1 MIAIV
6 FNRKFRSLGV
16 GRRLALVVSIAA
28 VAMVLPACK
37 NASDPTGGKPPAQ
50 PTPSEPAIDASP
62 TTKVD
67 EQWQVL
73 TSDNVTFNVTAPGAK
88 SVKILYRP
96 AFAEGRHV
104 QLQKAVSPSQSDAAK
119 FTTQVKVPVDFAG
132 DVWAEIL
139 YPNGEKKQTK
149 PISLTTEEITPEE
162 LADASYKHTE
172 ESARSDKFT
181 GGRIEKAELQAGKGD
196 IRITINIP
204 AFQTTLWQSGKEVRI
219 YEIGIGRKEFQLP
232 SGLRYARQIIFNPD
246 WIPPDSEWV
255 YEHDVEPGERVE
267 ADDPRNPLGKIKI
280 PIGGGGILI
289 HQAFKASDIGHLVS
303 HGCVRVRLDELYELI
318 DRIISA
324 RSLPGSREQ
333 IERAKKSKDRFVIKL
348 DAPLVVDISYDTQV
362 VEGGVLHLYPD
373 VYGKKTNTIE
383 NLRAELKE
391 AGVEDS
397 RLDDRTLQQMLDRVT
412 RNEEFVVSVADI
424 KAGRALEA
432 GKTQPVTSANAP
444 KKPPAASDKNRR
456 RR

>member
-1 MIAIV
+1 MTAIV
-6 FNRKFRSLGV
+6 LNRKFRSLAV
-16 GRRLALVVSIAA
+16 GRRLTLLALMAA
-28 VAMVLPACK
+28 LAMALAACK
-37 NASDPTGGKPPAQ
+37 RASDSTGNQPTTP
-50 PTPSEPAIDASP
+50 PTPSEPTIDASP
-62 TTKVD
+62 TTKVG
-67 EQWQVL
+67 EQWQVI
-73 TSDNVTFNVTAPGAK
+73 TSNNVTFTVNASGAK
-88 SVKILYRP
+88 SVRILYRP
-96 AFAEGRHV
+96 AFAEGHV
-104 QLQKAVSPSQSDAAK
+104 QLKKTVPASQSDAGK

-132 DVWAEIL
+132 EVWAEIVF
-139 YPNGEKKQTK
+139 PNGEKKQTK
-149 PISLTTEEITPEE
+149 PISLTTEDITPEE

-172 ESARSDKFT
+172 ESARSDKLT
-181 GGRIEKAELQAGKGD
+181 GGRIEKTELQAGKGD

-219 YEIGIGRKEFQLP
+219 YEIGIGRKEFPLP

-318 DRIISA
+318 DRIIAA
-324 RSLPGSREQ
+324 RSLPGSREH
-333 IERAKKSKDRFVIKL
+333 IERSKKSKDRFFIKL

-391 AGVEDS
+391 ARVEDS
-397 RLDDRTLQQMLDRVT
+397 QLDARTLQQMLARVT
-412 RNEEFVVSVADI
+412 MNEEFVVSIADI

-432 GKTQPVTSANAP
+432 GKNQPVTSANAP
-444 KKPPAASDKNRR
+444 KKPPVTRDKSGRR
-456 RR
+456 R

>member
-1 MIAIV
+1 M
-6 FNRKFRSLGV
+6 
-16 GRRLALVVSIAA
+16 RRLGLIAA
-28 VAMVLPACK
+28 IAVVAMAFLACK
-37 NASDPTGGKPPAQ
+37 KASYSTSEKPDAQ
-50 PTPSEPAIDASP
+50 PTQSEPTIEASP

-67 EQWQVL
+67 EQWQVI
-73 TSDNVTFNVTAPGAK
+73 TSDKVTLTVTAPGAK
-88 SVKILYRP
+88 SIKLLYRP
-96 AFAEGRHV
+96 AFAEGRH
-104 QLQKAVSPSQSDAAK
+104 LELKKTVSASQSDGK

-132 DVWAEIL
+132 EVWAEIL

-149 PISLTTEEITPEE
+149 PISLTIEDITPEE
-162 LADASYKHTE
+162 LADASYKHSE

-181 GGRIEKAELQAGKGD
+181 GGRIEKIELQPGKGD

-204 AFQTTLWQSGKEVRI
+204 AFQMTLWQSGKEVRT
-219 YEIGIGRKEFQLP
+219 YEIGIGRKEFSLP
-232 SGLRYARQIIFNPD
+232 SGLRHARQVIFNPD

-318 DRIISA
+318 DRIIAA
-324 RSLPGSREQ
+324 RSLPTSRAQ
-333 IERAKKSKDRFVIKL
+333 IERARKSKDRFVIKL

-373 VYGKKTNTIE
+373 VYSKKTNTIA

-397 RLDDRTLQQMLDRVT
+397 KLDDGTLQQMLDRVT

-444 KKPPAASDKNRR
+444 KKPSSASDKSRR

>member
-1 MIAIV
+1 MAIAV
-6 FNRKFRSLGV
+6 
-16 GRRLALVVSIAA
+16 
-28 VAMVLPACK
+28 VAMALLACK
-37 NASDPTGGKPPAQ
+37 KASYSTSEKPHAQ
-50 PTPSEPAIDASP
+50 PTPSEPTIEASP

-67 EQWQVL
+67 EQWQVI
-73 TSDNVTFNVTAPGAK
+73 TSDNVTFTVNAPGAK

-104 QLQKAVSPSQSDAAK
+104 ELKKADSASQSDAGK

-132 DVWAEIL
+132 EVWAEVL
-139 YPNGEKKQTK
+139 NPNGEKKQTK
-149 PISLTTEEITPEE
+149 PISLTIEDITPEE
-162 LADASYKHTE
+162 LADASYKHSE

-181 GGRIEKAELQAGKGD
+181 GGPIEKTELQPGKGD

-204 AFQTTLWQSGKEVRI
+204 AFQMTLWQSGKEVRT
-219 YEIGIGRKEFQLP
+219 YEIGIGRKEFSLP
-232 SGLRYARQIIFNPD
+232 SGLRYARQVIFNPD

-318 DRIISA
+318 DRIIAA
-324 RSLPGSREQ
+324 RSLLASREQ
-333 IERAKKSKDRFVIKL
+333 IERSKKSKNRFVIKL

-362 VEGGVLHLYPD
+362 VEGGMLHLYPD
-373 VYGKKTNTIE
+373 VYSKKTSTIE

-397 RLDDRTLQQMLDRVT
+397 KLDDRTLQQMLGRVT

-432 GKTQPVTSANAP
+432 GKTQPLTAANAP
-444 KKPPAASDKNRR
+444 KKPPGSTPRSRR
-456 RR
+456 QR